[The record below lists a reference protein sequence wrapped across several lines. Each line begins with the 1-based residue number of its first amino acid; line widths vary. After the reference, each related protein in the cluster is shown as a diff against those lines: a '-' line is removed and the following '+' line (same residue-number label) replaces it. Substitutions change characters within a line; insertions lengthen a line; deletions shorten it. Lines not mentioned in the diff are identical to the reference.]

1 MKNIVQYAYLGCFLA
16 ALAVALGAFAAHG
29 LRARLEPRQLEI
41 FQTGVTYQFY
51 HAIGLLAL
59 AACAAQVSSSQIH
72 LLNYAMWCFLL
83 GIVFFSGSLYVL
95 STRSLTGLEA
105 LTPVMGPIT
114 PIGGLLFI
122 VGWVI
127 AGYSFFTQK

>member
-1 MKNIVQYAYLGCFLA
+1 MKNILQYAYLGCFLA

-59 AACAAQVSSSQIH
+59 AACAAQVSSAQTH

-83 GIVFFSGSLYVL
+83 GIVFFSGSLYIL
-95 STRSLTGLEA
+95 STRALTGLEA
-105 LTPVMGPIT
+105 LTPIMGPIT

-122 VGWVI
+122 AGWVI
-127 AGYSFFTQK
+127 AGYSFFTQR